1 MEPPGFGTVLL
12 VTLISLLVF
21 YVTWGK
27 LGKRRRLPPGP
38 TPLPLLGNLL
48 QVRNGEMAKTLMELS
63 ETYGSVYTFYFGPR
77 PVVVFCGYEAVKE
90 ALIDHGEDFTGR
102 GEQPTVDRVFQ
113 GYGLMASEGE
123 RWQQLRRFSLST
135 LRYFGLGKRSIEE
148 RITDEAECLV
158 QELRTYNGQSIDPAI
173 LLSKA
178 VSNAISAV
186 VFGKRFE
193 YDDTRFH
200 RMLDIFT
207 ETFEHMS
214 SIWGQIQ
221 DMIPFIMNRIPGPHQ
236 KITSLLEELNEFIA
250 ERIKMNQETLDCRS
264 PRDYID
270 CFLIKM
276 DEEKN
281 NPGSKFHMRKLLLT
295 LNNLFFAGGETV
307 ATTLKHGFLVLL
319 KHQDIQAKL
328 HAEIDRVIG
337 QNRRPTIEDRSKMP
351 YMEAVIHEIQRFSG
365 HPYEGVNHFLNADGS
380 FKRNNAFMPF
390 SIGKRMCLGEGLAR
404 TELFLFLSTVLQNF
418 TLTSQTEFTEYGI
431 TPRMTGFANVP
442 IPYQMSFAA
451 R

>member
-1 MEPPGFGTVLL
+1 MQSAAFWEDMEPPGFGTVLL

-214 SIWGQIQ
+214 SIWGQ
-221 DMIPFIMNRIPGPHQ
+221 
-236 KITSLLEELNEFIA
+236 
-250 ERIKMNQETLDCRS
+250 
-264 PRDYID
+264 
-270 CFLIKM
+270 
-276 DEEKN
+276 EKN

-365 HPYEGVNHFLNADGS
+365 HPYEGVSYIMSAIKDTEFRAPGAGRPQILCHPPQIRLVHRFIFFRFDSVRFFGFLN
-380 FKRNNAFMPF
+380 F
-390 SIGKRMCLGEGLAR
+390 SIRLV
-404 TELFLFLSTVLQNF
+404 STDFCFVSVRLD
-418 TLTSQTEFTEYGI
+418 
-431 TPRMTGFANVP
+431 
-442 IPYQMSFAA
+442 SFFVYIFF
-451 R
+451 RNIDRFSYFRVT